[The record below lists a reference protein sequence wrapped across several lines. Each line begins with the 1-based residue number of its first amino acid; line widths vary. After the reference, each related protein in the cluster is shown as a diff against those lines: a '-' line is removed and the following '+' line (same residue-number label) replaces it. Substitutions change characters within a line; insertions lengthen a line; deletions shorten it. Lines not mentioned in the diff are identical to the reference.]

1 MKTKSRIVLVDA
13 LRGFALLGIVLI
25 HFVEHF
31 DFFYPPETT
40 FFFTA
45 ETDQKVMDII
55 LFLVSGKAYSIFA
68 ITFGFS
74 FFIQLNNNEK
84 KGIDF
89 RGRFAW
95 RLTILFFMGL
105 VHSLI
110 YRGDILHIYA
120 ILGIPLLFLYKV
132 NTRVLIAIAVL
143 LAIEIPIL
151 YPLLMTF
158 LNPDYTFVPD
168 WGGSWFAEAEKV
180 YAFESLWDV
189 ININLW
195 KSRYLVY
202 AWTFYTGRA
211 VQLLALFIVGLV
223 IGRKRYFERI
233 DEYKSQVVKIM
244 IGSVFMVLIFYFSST
259 FVEGSS
265 YSELQ
270 KSLLLTLL
278 KAFSNL
284 AYTSV
289 YISLFI
295 LTYLAF
301 QKSKVINSLAVY
313 GKMSLTNYVS
323 QAVFGVIFFF
333 GFGLG
338 MWKYMGSTWSLLFGV
353 CFFLLQIALSNYW
366 IKRFYYGPLEWLWR
380 ALTFFNINL
389 RMKKP
394 HAR

>member
-31 DFFYPPETT
+31 DFFYPPQIN
-40 FFFTA
+40 FFFSA
-45 ETDQKVMDII
+45 ETDQRVMDAI

-74 FFIQLNNNEK
+74 FFIQLNNKENQ
-84 KGIDF
+84 GIDF

-95 RLTILFFMGL
+95 RLTILFLMGF

-132 NTRVLIAIAVL
+132 NTKVLMAVAIL

-151 YPLLMTF
+151 YHLAMTF
-158 LNPDYTFVPD
+158 IDPAYKFTPN
-168 WGGSWFAEAEKV
+168 WGSDWFAEAEEV
-180 YAFESLWDV
+180 YAYGSFWDV
-189 ININLW
+189 VKINFW

-233 DEYKSQVVKIM
+233 GEYKSQVVSLL
-244 IGSVFMVLIFYFSST
+244 IGSAFVVLIFHFLST
-259 FVEGSS
+259 FIGESTFSDLKKG
-265 YSELQ
+265 
-270 KSLLLTLL
+270 LLLTLL

-295 LTYLAF
+295 LAYFAF
-301 QKSKVINSLAVY
+301 QKSKMINSLAVY

-333 GFGLG
+333 GFGLD

-353 CFFLLQIALSNYW
+353 CFFFLQIMLSNYW
-366 IKRFYYGPLEWLWR
+366 IKRFYYGPLEWFWR
-380 ALTFFNINL
+380 ALTFFDFNL
-389 RMKKP
+389 KMK
-394 HAR
+394 R

>member
-1 MKTKSRIVLVDA
+1 MKTKNRIVLVDA

-31 DFFYPPETT
+31 DFFYPPETN
-40 FFFTA
+40 FFFSA
-45 ETDQKVMDII
+45 ETDKKVMDII

-74 FFIQLNNNEK
+74 FFIQLNNKEK
-84 KGIDF
+84 QGVDF

-95 RLTILFFMGL
+95 RLTLLFLMGL

-132 NTRVLIAIAVL
+132 NTKALIAIAIL
-143 LAIEIPIL
+143 LVIEIPIL
-151 YPLLMTF
+151 YVLAMTF
-158 LNPDYTFVPD
+158 IDPAYTFVPD
-168 WGGSWFAEAEKV
+168 WGGNWFAEAEEA
-180 YAFESLWDV
+180 YAHGSLWEV
-189 ININLW
+189 VKINFW

-211 VQLLALFIVGLV
+211 VQLLALFIVGLIV
-223 IGRKRYFERI
+223 GKKKYFEKI
-233 DEYKSQVVKIM
+233 VEYKSQIITLL
-244 IGSVFMVLIFYFSST
+244 IGSILLILIFHFSST
-259 FVEGSS
+259 SIENQEL
-265 YSELQ
+265 SELQ
-270 KSLLLTLL
+270 KNLLFTLI

-284 AYTSV
+284 AYTSF

-295 LTYLAF
+295 LAYLSF

-323 QAVFGVIFFF
+323 QAIFGVVFFF
-333 GFGLG
+333 GFGFG
-338 MWKYMGSTWSLLFGV
+338 MWKYMGSTWSLLFGI
-353 CFFLLQIALSNYW
+353 CFFFFQIILSNLW
-366 IKRFYYGPLEWLWR
+366 IKHYYFGPLEWIWR
-380 ALTFFNINL
+380 ALTYFDFDL
-389 RMKKP
+389 KMKKP
-394 HAR
+394 RA